1 MRKVIG
7 TYMKWKY
14 EADKNLVKRDE
25 FKWTILRPGGL
36 TDQPGKGTAS
46 IGRTHL
52 SPTIS
57 VSAACVY
64 VIETLFIVHS
74 EMMLRKSSLC
84 WSIAK
89 MLLVSLLTLLVVI
102 RPSKELWMR

>member
-1 MRKVIG
+1 
-7 TYMKWKY
+7 MKWKY

-36 TDQPGKGTAS
+36 TDEPGKGTAS

-57 VSAACVY
+57 VSVLRSACVY
-64 VIETLFIVHS
+64 ISDLLFIFHS
-74 EMMLRKSSLC
+74 EMMSRKSWLC
-84 WSIAK
+84 WSTAK
-89 MLLVSLLTLLVVI
+89 TLLASLLILLAVI
-102 RPSKELWMR
+102 RLLKELWMR

>member
-1 MRKVIG
+1 
-7 TYMKWKY
+7 MKWKY

-36 TDQPGKGTAS
+36 TDEPGKGTAS

-57 VSAACVY
+57 VGLRRLVCVCAFDHS
-64 VIETLFIVHS
+64 FIFHS
-74 EMMLRKSSLC
+74 EMMLPKSSLC
-84 WSIAK
+84 WSTAK
-89 MLLVSLLTLLVVI
+89 TLLASLLILLVVI
-102 RPSKELWMR
+102 RPLKELWMR